1 MKYLL
6 GLLALISFVPS
17 VYAEFD
23 EGINY
28 DVLAT
33 AQPTSEPDKIEVLE
47 LFWYGC
53 PHCYHLEHDVQTWL
67 KTKPDDVEFVR
78 VPAVLGPSWE
88 LLGRAYYTAQLLG
101 VEDTMHQAL
110 FNRIHKDRKM
120 IRNVGDLKAIF
131 VENGVSEKDFDS
143 TFQSFAVVTKTNRAK
158 QAHERYGVTGVP
170 ALIVNGKYRTSAKQ
184 AGGNKQ
190 MFDVVD
196 YLVEKERRAGAEQ
209 AGAASVN

>member
-6 GLLALISFVPS
+6 GLLALIWFAPS

-28 DVLAT
+28 DVIAT
-33 AQPTSEPDKIEVLE
+33 PQPTSEPDKIEVLE

-53 PHCYHLEHDVQTWL
+53 PHCYHLEHDVQAWL
-67 KTKPDDVEFVR
+67 KTKPDDVDFVR

-110 FNRIHKDRKM
+110 FDRIHKDRKM
-120 IRNVGDLKAIF
+120 IRNVGDLAAIF
-131 VENGVSEKDFDS
+131 VENGVSEEDFFS
-143 TFQSFAVVTKTNRAK
+143 TYQSFAVVTKTNRAK

-170 ALIVNGKYRTSAKQ
+170 AIIVNGKYRTSAKQ

-190 MFDVVD
+190 IFDVVD
-196 YLVEKERRAGAEQ
+196 YLVEKERRAGGEQ
-209 AGAASVN
+209 AAASSVN